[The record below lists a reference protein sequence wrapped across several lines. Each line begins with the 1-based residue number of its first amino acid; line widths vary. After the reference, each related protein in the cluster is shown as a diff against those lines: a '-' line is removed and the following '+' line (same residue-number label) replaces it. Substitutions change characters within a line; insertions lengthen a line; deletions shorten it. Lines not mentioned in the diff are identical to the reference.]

1 MGQLTP
7 PGWSP
12 DANWFWDGRAWQD
25 AISPDGKWRYNGTA
39 WKRFRG
45 QRTAMPVAPL
55 WVAAP
60 TVAAPAA
67 PVAPIE
73 MPSWVAP
80 SEVERIVK
88 EKQEAAAYAAA
99 PVIPPPPELDWRQA
113 GRYLK
118 HSKDEQPV
126 KDWQVGGTSIAYFI
140 ICYLLC
146 SFAGI
151 IFIWRTAWRF
161 PTKVA
166 VTIGAFALPLA
177 IYFITVGTGL
187 FPGIDYR
194 R

>member
-1 MGQLTP
+1 MAQLTP
-7 PGWSP
+7 AGWSP

-25 AISPDGKWRYNGTA
+25 AISPDGKWRYDGKD
-39 WKRFRG
+39 WKRYRG
-45 QRTAMPVAPL
+45 QRTAMPAAPL
-55 WVAAP
+55 YVAAP
-60 TVAAPAA
+60 GAPLA

-113 GRYLK
+113 GRYIQ
-118 HSKDEQPV
+118 HSKDEHAY
-126 KDWQVGGTSIAYFI
+126 KDWQVGGASIAYFI

-146 SFAGI
+146 SLAGL

-161 PTKVA
+161 PTKVM
-166 VTIGAFALPLA
+166 VTIGAIGLPIA
-177 IYFITVGTGL
+177 IYFISVGTGL
-187 FPGIDYR
+187 LPGVDYR

>member
-1 MGQLTP
+1 MAQLTP

-12 DANWFWDGRAWQD
+12 DANWFWDGREWQD
-25 AISPDGKWRYNGTA
+25 AVSPDGKWRYNGKD

-45 QRTAMPVAPL
+45 KRTAMPIAPL
-55 WVAAP
+55 YVATAQAAP
-60 TVAAPAA
+60 A

-99 PVIPPPPELDWRQA
+99 PRIPPPPELDWRQA
-113 GRYLK
+113 GHYIQ
-118 HSKDEQPV
+118 HSKDERV
-126 KDWQVGGTSIAYFI
+126 YKDWQVGGASIAYFF

-146 SFAGI
+146 TFAGL
-151 IFIWRTAWRF
+151 IFIWRTGWR
-161 PTKVA
+161 PTSKVL
-166 VTIGAFALPLA
+166 V
-177 IYFITVGTGL
+177 TVGAIL
-187 FPGIDYR
+187 FPVAFYFVLLAAGLTPQDIR

>member
-1 MGQLTP
+1 MVQLTP
-7 PGWSP
+7 SGWSP

-25 AISPDGKWRYNGTA
+25 AISPDGKWRFDGKD

-45 QRTAMPVAPL
+45 KRTAIPVAPL
-55 WVAAP
+55 YVAAP
-60 TVAAPAA
+60 APAA

-88 EKQEAAAYAAA
+88 EKQEQAAYAAT

-113 GRYLK
+113 GRYIQ
-118 HSKDEQPV
+118 HSKEERV
-126 KDWQVGGTSIAYFI
+126 YKDWQMGGASIAYFLI
-140 ICYLLC
+140 SFFVCYPLAL
-146 SFAGI
+146 

-161 PTKVA
+161 PMKVA
-166 VTIGAFALPLA
+166 VTIGAILGPVAFYSIGVAA
-177 IYFITVGTGL
+177 GL
-187 FPGIDYR
+187 IPQDTR

>member
-1 MGQLTP
+1 MVQLTP

-25 AISPDGKWRYNGTA
+25 AISPDGKWRYDGKD

-45 QRTAMPVAPL
+45 KRTAMPVAPL
-55 WVAAP
+55 YVAAP
-60 TVAAPAA
+60 GAPAT

-113 GRYLK
+113 GRYIQ
-118 HSKDEQPV
+118 HSKDERAY
-126 KDWQVGGTSIAYFI
+126 KDWQVGGASIAYFI

-146 SFAGI
+146 SLAGL
-151 IFIWRTAWRF
+151 IFIWRTGWRF
-161 PTKVA
+161 PAKVM
-166 VTIGAFALPLA
+166 VTIGAIVLPIA
-177 IYFITVGTGL
+177 IYFISVGTGL
-187 FPGIDYR
+187 LPGVDFR